1 MKQRDSKY
9 LKCFAAGALLA
20 GLVSAGRAV
29 QEPAQGSE
37 EPAPAEP
44 APAVEG
50 WELAKQQLGSDA
62 AAAAQ
67 AAAAGLA
74 GSAGEVAGE
83 HQQLAFEILIQLA
96 SEGRHEQA
104 EVLALPLHERVA
116 ADWTAINLCLVL
128 SQTGRFDQAD
138 AVLHDQL
145 PRSTDPAELWNQRA
159 LLASGQGRADL
170 FRARLGRAVRLGSAN
185 AALSLARADALAGRL
200 EAARAGYRAGC
211 DRTPP
216 APWSLRG
223 WALTLLP

>member
-1 MKQRDSKY
+1 MNSSSKR
-9 LKCFAAGALLA
+9 LRSFAAGALIA
-20 GLVSAGRAV
+20 GLASAVHAV
-29 QEPAQGSE
+29 QEPA
-37 EPAPAEP
+37 PAPEDP
-44 APAVEG
+44 APIESVPAAQG
-50 WELAKQQLGSDA
+50 WVLAEQQLDSDA

-74 GSAGEVAGE
+74 GSTGDVAGE
-83 HQQLAFEILIQLA
+83 HQQLAFEILVQLA

-104 EVLALPLHERVA
+104 EVLAAPLHERVA
-116 ADWTAINLCLVL
+116 ADWTAVNLCLVL

-138 AVLHDQL
+138 AVLHSQL

-159 LLASGQGRADL
+159 LLASGQGHADL

>member
-1 MKQRDSKY
+1 MKRGTQL
-9 LKCFAAGALLA
+9 LKGVVAGALIA
-20 GLVSAGRAV
+20 GLLSAGRAI
-29 QEPAQGSE
+29 QEPAPGDPDAARTESE
-37 EPAPAEP
+37 
-44 APAVEG
+44 VEG
-50 WELAKQQLGSDA
+50 WELAAQQLGSDA
-62 AAAAQ
+62 AAAARS
-67 AAAAGLA
+67 AAAGLA
-74 GSAGEVAGE
+74 ASTGDVAGE
-83 HQQLAFEILIQLA
+83 HQQLAFEILVQLA
-96 SEGRHEQA
+96 SEGRHAQA
-104 EVLALPLHERVA
+104 EVLAVPLHQRVA
-116 ADWTAINLCLVL
+116 ADWTAVNLCLVL
-128 SQTGRFDQAD
+128 SQTGRFDEAD

-145 PRSTDPAELWNQRA
+145 PRATDPAELWNQRA